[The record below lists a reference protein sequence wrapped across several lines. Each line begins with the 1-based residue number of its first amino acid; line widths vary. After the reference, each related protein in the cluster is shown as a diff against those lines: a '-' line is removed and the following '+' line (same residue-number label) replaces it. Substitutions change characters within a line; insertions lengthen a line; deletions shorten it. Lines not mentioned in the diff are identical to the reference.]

1 VATLTLRETKFGF
14 VTAHLEAHE
23 GIKHYEN
30 RCGNIAEIL
39 GGAKVGPKPKYHD
52 ISLYA
57 HHTFFFGDL
66 NFRVDLRVGNLYEL
80 SSIMTHGDKVD
91 YIRSKIETKDW
102 SYLNS
107 NDELCKALR
116 DKDCLVGFQT
126 LPCDFPPTFK
136 VKREAGL
143 VYNPQR
149 CPRYVGYQLM
159 LDSPFL
165 LCRHE

>member
-1 VATLTLRETKFGF
+1 MATLTLRETKFGF

-91 YIRSKIETKDW
+91 YIRSKIETKEW

-159 LDSPFL
+159 LDFPFL